1 MVDPMKDEY
10 DFSTAER
17 GKFFRQGA
25 RLVPPVHLEPDVLD
39 HLSQLATAQGVS
51 LDALVNRLLKRE
63 IDLINAA
70 K

>member
-1 MVDPMKDEY
+1 MKDEY

-17 GKFFRQGA
+17 GRFFRQGA

>member
-1 MVDPMKDEY
+1 MVDPMKEEY

-25 RLVPPVHLEPDVLD
+25 RVMPPVHLEPDVLD
-39 HLSQLATAQGVS
+39 QLSRLATSQGVS

-63 IDLINAA
+63 IDRINGA

>member
-1 MVDPMKDEY
+1 MKDEY

-39 HLSQLATAQGVS
+39 HLSQLAKAQGVS

>member
-1 MVDPMKDEY
+1 MKDEY
-10 DFSTAER
+10 DFSVAER
-17 GKFFRQGA
+17 GRFFRQGA

-39 HLSQLATAQGVS
+39 HLSQLATAQGVT